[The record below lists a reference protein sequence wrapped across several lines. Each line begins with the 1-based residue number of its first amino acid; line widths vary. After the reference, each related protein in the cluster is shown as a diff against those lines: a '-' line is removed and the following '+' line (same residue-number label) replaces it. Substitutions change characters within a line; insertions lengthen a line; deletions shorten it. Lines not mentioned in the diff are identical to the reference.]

1 MKIETLHQ
9 KFVRQSQEQIDF
21 LNNKPDCVD
30 FQQGCI
36 DAFKFFDS
44 QIKSKDL
51 FLKVLPD
58 ISLDSKKSL
67 LRNVQSKIDQTIE
80 DSKIKVFY
88 FNMQNRQYISLNKNN
103 LLSVYLELIEKAT
116 TIKDISSKFS
126 DKNMTLEEFNQLK
139 EKENVTTIN

>member
-1 MKIETLHQ
+1 MTQTLHQ
-9 KFVRQSQEQIDF
+9 KFVKQSQEQINF

-44 QIKSKDL
+44 EIKSKDL
-51 FLKVLPD
+51 FLKVLPS

-67 LRNVQSKIDQTIE
+67 LRNIQSKIDRIKE
-80 DSKIKVFY
+80 ESKIKVYY
-88 FNMQNRQYISLNKNN
+88 FTIQNKQYVSLNKNN
-103 LLSVYLELIEKAT
+103 LLSIYLELIEKAT
-116 TIKDISSKFS
+116 TIRDMSSKFS
-126 DKNMTLEEFNQLK
+126 DKDMFPEEFDQLK

>member
-1 MKIETLHQ
+1 MKQTLHQ
-9 KFVRQSQEQIDF
+9 KFVKQSQEQIDF

-44 QIKSKDL
+44 EIKSKDL
-51 FLKVLPD
+51 LLKVLPS

-67 LRNVQSKIDQTIE
+67 LRNVQSKIDRIKE
-80 DSKIKVFY
+80 ESKIKVYY
-88 FNMQNRQYISLNKNN
+88 FTIQNKQYVSLNKNN

-116 TIKDISSKFS
+116 TIRDMSSKFS
-126 DKNMTLEEFNQLK
+126 DKDMFLEEFNQLK